1 MPLSAALEL
10 LFDVLCVAKVGGG
23 EGDSSHATGETSFFR
38 VGLVLQQQFGSVAV
52 LPATP
57 AMARTTCL
65 ASLCSSSGSSL
76 I

>member
-10 LFDVLCVAKVGGG
+10 LFGVLCVAKAGGG
-23 EGDSSHATGETSFFR
+23 EGDSSRAAGETSFFW
-38 VGLVLQQQFGSVAV
+38 VGLVPQQQFGSVAV
-52 LPATP
+52 LPTTP

-65 ASLCSSSGSSL
+65 VSLCSSSGSSL